1 MMIKL
6 ITTRRLYIVIGFF
19 VLLFVLL
26 IFGNLL
32 IVKANPGGLDFFSHW
47 YATRIYIKDGVN
59 PYSDISISRLAE
71 AIDFEL
77 NPADGEVYR
86 FVAPLFSIVLYAP
99 LSLVGDFTIAR
110 AIWMALLEI
119 SIVICGVLLM
129 NWFPWKKNLIITTI
143 LSLVTLFALP
153 SVMAVTKGS
162 LVVAGMLLFCVAAT
176 LILKKHDEAAGS
188 LLAFSLV
195 QPPLFFIGVL
205 VILIWSGFRKRSR
218 IIWWFLGTF
227 TLLVGFTMLLI
238 PDWIISYTQI
248 LTNYTNVNPM
258 QPSVE
263 IDNLMTY
270 RLMLKSVAILILLF
284 YEWIIIKE
292 AGKRRIAWNF
302 ALLLVTIPWMTRNI
316 PIENTILYLPSLL
329 IAVSLLGERWK
340 EKALSIVLL
349 LPISLFL
356 LAWVFSGVLI
366 PGISIVLSKII
377 IYVVQPL
384 IILLFIYWSRWWVL
398 SSEKFHNPL
407 N

>member
-1 MMIKL
+1 MIKL

-32 IVKANPGGLDFFSHW
+32 IAKANPGGLDFFSHW

-59 PYSDISISRLAE
+59 PYSDISITRLAE
-71 AIDFEL
+71 AIESEL
-77 NPADGEVYR
+77 NPADEEVYR

-110 AIWMALLEI
+110 AIWMAILEI
-119 SIVICGVLLM
+119 SLVISGLLIM
-129 NWFPWKKNLIITTI
+129 NWFPWKKNLIIITI
-143 LSLVTLFALP
+143 LSLVALFALP
-153 SVMAVTKGS
+153 SVMAVKNGS

-176 LILKKHDEAAGS
+176 LILKKQDEAAGS

-227 TLLVGFTMLLI
+227 TLLVGFTLLLI
-238 PDWIISYTQI
+238 PEWVISYAQI
-248 LTNYTNVNPM
+248 LTNYSSVNPM

-263 IDNLMTY
+263 INNLMTY
-270 RLMLKSVAILILLF
+270 RLMLKNVAILILLF

-292 AGKRRIAWNF
+292 TGKRRIAWIF
-302 ALLLVTIPWMTRNI
+302 ALLILTLPWMTRNI
-316 PIENTILYLPSLL
+316 PIENTILYLPPVL

-340 EKALSIVLL
+340 EKALNIVLL
-349 LPISLFL
+349 LPIVLFVM
-356 LAWVFSGVLI
+356 AWVFSGVLI